1 MFTTNSLNSGNNG
14 CIKAKGKHRILV
26 TAGEFAIID
35 HRGVHDGNSLCHR
48 SIGSIGIKWLILENR
63 ILDPVFN
70 EILAAQL
77 TPIFCNQF
85 QSHRSLLHR
94 EGTTTGS
101 TIGKTMTELNISARE
116 TNIITLRSTIT
127 DASEAHQHGFNG
139 SGGIRVNGPVGHSKS
154 PTSIQNL

>member
-1 MFTTNSLNSGNNG
+1 MFATNSLNSSNNG
-14 CIKAKGKHRILV
+14 CIKAKGKHCILV
-26 TAGEFAIID
+26 MAGEFAIID

-48 SIGSIGIKWLILENR
+48 NRSIGIKRLILENR

-70 EILAAQL
+70 EIFATQL

-85 QSHRSLLHR
+85 QRHRGLLHG
-94 EGTTTGS
+94 ECTTTGG

-116 TNIITLRSTIT
+116 TNIITLCSTIT
-127 DASEAHQHGFNG
+127 NASEAHQHGFNG
-139 SGGIRVNGPVGHSKS
+139 GGGIRINGPVGHSKS